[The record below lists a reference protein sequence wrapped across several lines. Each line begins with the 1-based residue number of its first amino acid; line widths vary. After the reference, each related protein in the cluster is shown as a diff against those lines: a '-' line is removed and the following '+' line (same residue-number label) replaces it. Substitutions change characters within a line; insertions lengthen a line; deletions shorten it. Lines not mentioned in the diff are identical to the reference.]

1 MKAAGRSGAAALA
14 SDGPAPRHPF
24 RSHRFRDH
32 ALHGPRRQGWSR
44 KRKTSALSRPPSEAG
59 GVGGARQAGSTR
71 CSRSSSSSD
80 SAGRRAPGSKGRARG
95 TCTAFISPALGR
107 ALRIRDR
114 CRFPGCDHRSYFHAH
129 HARHWA
135 RGGATE
141 IGNLVQLCSYHHRLV
156 HEGGFRVEPDGLAG
170 FKFRRPDGRPIA
182 DAPRCEVARGAGL
195 VRQHLRAGLRLD
207 GESCKP
213 ICAAT
218 GWTTASRSIR

>member
-1 MKAAGRSGAAALA
+1 MVEKTKNFSAFSTTLSGR
-14 SDGPAPRHPF
+14 
-24 RSHRFRDH
+24 RSWWRS
-32 ALHGPRRQGWSR
+32 P
-44 KRKTSALSRPPSEAG
+44 
-59 GVGGARQAGSTR
+59 AGSTR
-71 CSRSSSSSD
+71 CSRSSSSSA

-156 HEGGFRVEPDGLAG
+156 HEGGFGSSRTAWPDSSSEDQMGDRSQTLHAA
-170 FKFRRPDGRPIA
+170 RRPKELDWSA
-182 DAPRCEVARGAGL
+182 NTCAPDCAWMARAAN
-195 VRQHLRAGLRLD
+195 R
-207 GESCKP
+207 SP
-213 ICAAT
+213 PAT